1 MQQEDL
7 KNLMGWLQ
15 AIHKEAQGAHSSVRD
30 MKAKVDLLP
39 EIDRSSREG
48 SKDSNDGERKIEDLK
63 NHLEAKINRMEDTL
77 NDLRSTMKD
86 IQNKVNHL
94 K

>member
-15 AIHKEAQGAHSSVRD
+15 AIHKEAQGAHGSVKEMRS
-30 MKAKVDLLP
+30 KVDLLP
-39 EIDRSSREG
+39 EIERSSREG
-48 SKDSNDGERKIEDLK
+48 SKDSNDGERKIDDLR

-77 NDLRSTMKD
+77 KDLHNTVKD
-86 IQNKVNHL
+86 IQNKVNHI